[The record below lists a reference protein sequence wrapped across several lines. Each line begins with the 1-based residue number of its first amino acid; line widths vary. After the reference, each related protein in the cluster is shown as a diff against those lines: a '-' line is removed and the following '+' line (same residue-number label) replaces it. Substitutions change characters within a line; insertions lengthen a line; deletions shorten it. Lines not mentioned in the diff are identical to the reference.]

1 MGRRSA
7 FLATAVLTLGGLAAL
22 PSPVAAD
29 PVRITVGFTLVGS
42 PADPDFG
49 DATGTGSFSFITT
62 QPPGTDL
69 VRLEGFGLET
79 MSLEWAGVAWT
90 TATADVYRIGREPS
104 GRVFAFHVGGRP
116 AGLANLSLL
125 APDFRLLFCVPD
137 VVTPETNC
145 SEFGFEYT
153 TARSAA
159 LGSFT
164 AFIPTL
170 SLNREPVDV
179 PAVPEPLTMLLVGT
193 GLCGIAARRRL
204 MR

>member
-7 FLATAVLTLGGLAAL
+7 FLATVVLTLGGLAASA
-22 PSPVAAD
+22 SPVSAD

-49 DATGTGSFSFITT
+49 GVTGTGSFSFITS
-62 QPPGTDL
+62 QPPGSDL
-69 VRLEGFGLET
+69 FRPEGFGLET
-79 MSLEWAGVAWT
+79 ISLDWAGVAWT

-104 GRVFAFHVGGRP
+104 GRVFAFSIGGRP
-116 AGLANLSLL
+116 AGLPDLSLL
-125 APDFRLLFCVPD
+125 APDFRLLFCVPEI
-137 VVTPETNC
+137 VGPETNC
-145 SEFGFEYT
+145 SDFGFHYT

-164 AFIPTL
+164 AFMPTL
-170 SLNREPVDV
+170 SLAREPVDV

-193 GLCGIAARRRL
+193 GLCGIAVRRRL
-204 MR
+204 VR